1 MTEIKKMFFDT
12 VFFDLDGTLSDS
24 APGIINSIRYALEKA
39 EYPPLTDEQ
48 LLSCVGPPLAAHL
61 AYLVGVDM
69 EEGKRLQ
76 SLYREYYS
84 VKGIYEN
91 SLYDGVKDMLSRLFD
106 AGCKMYI
113 CTGKPEKFARIVL
126 EYFDIAKYFT
136 DVLGTSMDGKHSDK
150 SEALATL
157 LTRCDKGNYLFVG
170 DREFDVIAA
179 RACFGAAEAARSL
192 QTVEPMFLLRAR
204 TSFTLTLWKE
214 TNKLK

>member
-1 MTEIKKMFFDT
+1 MFFDT

-39 EYPPLTDEQ
+39 EYPPLTHEQ

-61 AYLVGVDM
+61 AYLVGVSA

-76 SLYREYYS
+76 SLYREYYA

-91 SLYDGVKDMLSRLFD
+91 SLYSGVKQMLQQLFD
-106 AGCKMYI
+106 KGCKMYI

-126 EYFDIAKYFT
+126 DYFDISKYFIG
-136 DVLGTSMDGKHSDK
+136 VLGTSMDGKHSDK

-157 LTRCDKGNYLFVG
+157 LEGCDKGNYLFVG

-179 RACFGAAEAARSL
+179 RNNSMPCAGVLWGCGSREELEKSGASVLVKDADQLMQYIEKGSL
-192 QTVEPMFLLRAR
+192 Q
-204 TSFTLTLWKE
+204 
-214 TNKLK
+214 